1 MAASELVVKNGLE
14 RHKGI
19 LQDDKNVLYLYRDM
33 YYIVYQLLLNLWYYE
48 LWSLS

>member
-1 MAASELVVKNGLE
+1 MAASGLVVKNGLE

-33 YYIVYQLLLNLWYYE
+33 HYMYMH
-48 LWSLS
+48 LSTLTEFVVL